1 VFKEDARN
9 VHFALAADGVN
20 RVVYASVRPSVSSVR
35 HVRKGSCPS
44 DKGQCL
50 VDLGQGKSGLT
61 LSTVAATSLP
71 H

>member
-35 HVRKGSCPS
+35 LVRPSVRHVR
-44 DKGQCL
+44 
-50 VDLGQGKSGLT
+50 
-61 LSTVAATSLP
+61 
-71 H
+71 